1 MVRNALLAASA
12 SQMKGTQAAMAVKS
26 LGYRSAAIRGLQ
38 QASKELQIDT
48 KSALLTLATI
58 LGLLIDDVMSQ
69 NKDFLALVRLADS
82 WTSLNPP
89 TNDRSHIPL
98 RQFLLDQIQ
107 MYAIAVLSR
116 NDILEVCIANL
127 FYHHQKGLRRLYTHS
142 TNLAKPT
149 ILLKRFSPR
158 QIYFLYLAYN

>member
-1 MVRNALLAASA
+1 MYTTVCENISPTLDVTDAAGHGYAKHIVPLALESEMVRNALLAASA

-69 NKDFLALVRLADS
+69 NKDFLALVGLADS

-116 NDILEVCIANL
+116 NDILEVCN
-127 FYHHQKGLRRLYTHS
+127 S
-142 TNLAKPT
+142 
-149 ILLKRFSPR
+149 
-158 QIYFLYLAYN
+158 